1 MFFAIVIVIALYLAI
16 NVVYIYA
23 VPVTEMKG
31 AVRMSEVATTALF
44 GYQTSAWIT
53 AVITISI
60 LGALNV
66 VTMIGPRI
74 YYAMARDGVLFESLS
89 HVHPRFGT
97 PTGAIML
104 QAVWACFLI
113 LTNTWGT
120 LFTYVSVVITLFSAF
135 TVGSVIVLRYKR
147 PDLKRPYRL
156 WGYPIVP
163 LLFIVVHLL
172 IVWGSIKEKPIDS
185 LSGFF
190 IVALGI
196 PIYFIWTLRG
206 NRRKQTSEIHM
217 RNNQDWKVGDWNSG
231 VFAFVI
237 CLLIEIRGSMAI
249 RITKVYTRT
258 GDKGETALV
267 GGKRVPKDSP
277 RIDAYGTID
286 ELNSIV
292 GLARVFNEEKLNAG
306 DAYRF
311 LDLALR
317 QIQDELF
324 DLGSE
329 LATPDDFSYDGMYRV
344 SEREVKKL
352 EELID
357 ECQKELG
364 PLKSF
369 ILPGGGRIGA
379 YLHQCRTVCRRAERE
394 ILRLSRAEPLSEWPL
409 KYVNRL
415 SDLFFVLSRWI
426 SKQTGDQEYLWQ
438 RGLMEKPKAK
448 K

>member
-1 MFFAIVIVIALYLAI
+1 MV
-16 NVVYIYA
+16 
-23 VPVTEMKG
+23 
-31 AVRMSEVATTALF
+31 
-44 GYQTSAWIT
+44 
-53 AVITISI
+53 
-60 LGALNV
+60 
-66 VTMIGPRI
+66 
-74 YYAMARDGVLFESLS
+74 
-89 HVHPRFGT
+89 
-97 PTGAIML
+97 
-104 QAVWACFLI
+104 
-113 LTNTWGT
+113 
-120 LFTYVSVVITLFSAF
+120 
-135 TVGSVIVLRYKR
+135 
-147 PDLKRPYRL
+147 
-156 WGYPIVP
+156 
-163 LLFIVVHLL
+163 
-172 IVWGSIKEKPIDS
+172 
-185 LSGFF
+185 
-190 IVALGI
+190 
-196 PIYFIWTLRG
+196 
-206 NRRKQTSEIHM
+206 
-217 RNNQDWKVGDWNSG
+217 
-231 VFAFVI
+231 
-237 CLLIEIRGSMAI
+237 

-306 DAYRF
+306 DAHRF

-352 EELID
+352 EALID

-426 SKQTGDQEYLWQ
+426 SKQTGEQEYLWQ